1 MKRIKIQRKEKLKF
15 IITVKKFPFDE
26 KCMYLSTDDRDL
38 LSQTFARLD
47 NLCHSSVLTGEDIE
61 DCLLLLTTCRNR
73 WYTLNAMY
81 AEAAKW
87 SQEGKNDYNGFCDAL
102 DELRHGVSGKKSLEV
117 AANKA
122 GSVLGTTAGYLEE
135 FKKKY
140 TLYFERFEEVRKK
153 LLVHS
158 ESIEEDTEKR
168 SFRERFFDYG
178 NGPDPPSRDEQLEP
192 PPSEQP
198 DDLLEFMLAW
208 FGVTRPLTS
217 LTRTYISEV
226 LECGAQHEK
235 TFEGYLVELQAGTQV
250 WDRYGYK
257 CPELLPREA
266 YCWRLKSA
274 RPSKPP
280 NEEERVLQFIKYCEE
295 MCKVARRFLEEKL
308 PGENNLKERFPL
320 KKPIQQELAIESATE
335 KKKPVEKTREITIYG
350 GDYIERAETMKL
362 GDIKNYGQINIAD
375 RIDKIVFKENLG
387 ISKEDFDYLKEGIK
401 KLPEEKQ
408 TSLKG
413 MLSELITCD
422 LTDEKQSIFQK
433 IKVFLEENGVPIAQ
447 SLTAAGIFEL
457 AKRLFEF
464 G

>member
-15 IITVKKFPFDE
+15 IIPVEKFPFDE

-81 AEAAKW
+81 IEAVKW
-87 SQEGKNDYNGFCDAL
+87 SQEGKDDYKGFCDAL
-102 DELRHGVSGKKSLEV
+102 DELRRGVSGIKYLKT

-122 GSVLGTTAGYLEE
+122 GRILGTTAGYLEQLN
-135 FKKKY
+135 KKY
-140 TLYFERFEEVRKK
+140 ILYFERFEDVRKK
-153 LLVHS
+153 LLVHC
-158 ESIEEDTEKR
+158 ESIEKDTEKR
-168 SFRERFFDYG
+168 SFKERFFEYG
-178 NGPDPPSRDEQLEP
+178 NGPSPDDQLEP
-192 PPSEQP
+192 PPLEQL
-198 DDLLEFMLAW
+198 DATLESLLVW
-208 FGVTRPLTS
+208 FNVTRPLTS
-217 LTRTYISEV
+217 LARTYISEV
-226 LECGAQHEK
+226 LECGPQHEK
-235 TFEGYLVELQAGTQV
+235 TLDEYLLRLQTGIKVLVQ
-250 WDRYGYK
+250 YGYK
-257 CPELLPREA
+257 CPDLPPSEVYR
-266 YCWRLKSA
+266 WRLQSA
-274 RPSKPP
+274 KPSEPP
-280 NEEERVLQFIKYCEE
+280 SEEERVLQFIEFCEKI
-295 MCKVARRFLEEKL
+295 CNVARRFLEEKL
-308 PGENNLKERFPL
+308 PGEDNLKERFPL
-320 KKPIQQELAIESATE
+320 KKPKEQELAIVRPME
-335 KKKPVEKTREITIYG
+335 KKKPFEKIREINIYG
-350 GDYIERAETMKL
+350 GDYIERAGTMKV
-362 GDIKNYGQINIAD
+362 GDIKNYGQINIAES
-375 RIDKIVFKENLG
+375 IDKIVFKENLG

-413 MLSELITCD
+413 MLGELITCD

-457 AKRLFEF
+457 AKRLFGF